1 MDRPARSGKWNKSR
15 RVFVLY
21 TDRGRREHENI
32 TQEVNPMNRI
42 QGTLTAIAVAMLV
55 TLGVSCG
62 GDPTPEPDVP
72 TSPLPTS
79 APGVITSPPVSSAP
93 VSASPQALAPVASRA
108 PGPTS
113 VKEFVVGW
121 PFGNDVNV
129 IVVATISS
137 VLAEKMLGPYGED
150 GTALPADVET
160 GWPITDYLVQ
170 IESVLKADDVAAGA
184 DTLVLRMFGYLSRG
198 GQGPAGGPI
207 TVSGVSEMPKPGDH
221 LLFVLGRNPDG
232 TYGTVPGGLLN
243 IDGATVAFAD
253 GYPFPFEMAPAQFM
267 DEMRDAI
274 SRIISHKG
282 TVASF
287 SSSTLVLVVDGDEL
301 TFDITGAKIRGTL
314 AQDAEVKIEAEDSPD
329 GLVAITVVVKGKDI
343 LYLVSGGIIN
353 GQALDLGDTKIT
365 ATPNSAIVGTVNI
378 MVRNDHDAGTIFP
391 VGATPSWGDHKTSYW
406 QVDNW
411 ARPGI
416 TSYSVGVNLVAPS
429 QPGTYFV
436 IVAAAAETSLAHVMS
451 ATHSGSPQW
460 DNGDD
465 VASWSVTQI
474 DFIQDNAYI
483 FAASFPEAQSR
494 FGATVIK
501 VVVE

>member
-1 MDRPARSGKWNKSR
+1 
-15 RVFVLY
+15 
-21 TDRGRREHENI
+21 
-32 TQEVNPMNRI
+32 MNRI
-42 QGTLTAIAVAMLV
+42 QGTLTAIGVAMLV

-72 TSPLPTS
+72 TSPPPAS
-79 APGVITSPPVSSAP
+79 APGVTTAPPVPSTGEATTAP
-93 VSASPQALAPVASRA
+93 PAPAPASASRA
-108 PGPTS
+108 PGATS
-113 VKEFVVGW
+113 VKEFAFGW
-121 PFGNDVNV
+121 PWGGADV

-137 VLAEKMLGPYGED
+137 VLAEKLLGPYGED
-150 GTALPADVET
+150 GTALPAECHAGEVTLVGVCRNEET
-160 GWPITDYLVQ
+160 GNMVARFWPFTDYLVQ
-170 IESVLKADDVAAGA
+170 IESVLKADDVVAGA
-184 DTLVLRMFGYLSRG
+184 DTLVLRMFGYLSRQ
-198 GQGPAGGPI
+198 GQGPAGFPI
-207 TVSGVSEMPKPGDH
+207 TVGQSLEMPKPGDH
-221 LLFVLGRNPDG
+221 LLFILRRNPDG
-232 TYGTVPGGLLN
+232 TYGTGPAGLLN

-253 GYPFPFEMAPAQFM
+253 GYRFPFEMAPAQFM
-267 DEMRDAI
+267 DEMRDAV

-329 GLVAITVVVKGKDI
+329 GLVAIWVVVKGKDI
-343 LYLVSGGIIN
+343 LYLVSGFIN
-353 GQALDLGDTKIT
+353 GQALDLGDAKIT

-378 MVRNDHDAGTIFP
+378 MVRNDHDAGAIFP

-451 ATHSGSPQW
+451 ATRGYSGSPQW

-474 DFIQDNAYI
+474 DFIHKNSYI

-494 FGATVIK
+494 FGAAVIK